1 MKLVLIIA
9 ALLIMTDENNNGNK
23 FNYINFLK
31 KNKIKFIILSSIILL
46 FIFIIIILKE
56 LESIFRTVF
65 DDDSIQINNKTTA
78 DDIEEWDSLM
88 HIHLMISIESKFSVK
103 FETSEVV
110 NLLNVGEFVD
120 SLENKI
126 N

>member
-1 MKLVLIIA
+1 MERSV
-9 ALLIMTDENNNGNK
+9 
-23 FNYINFLK
+23 
-31 KNKIKFIILSSIILL
+31 
-46 FIFIIIILKE
+46 ILKE

>member
-1 MKLVLIIA
+1 LERSV
-9 ALLIMTDENNNGNK
+9 
-23 FNYINFLK
+23 
-31 KNKIKFIILSSIILL
+31 
-46 FIFIIIILKE
+46 ILKE

>member
-1 MKLVLIIA
+1 MERSV
-9 ALLIMTDENNNGNK
+9 
-23 FNYINFLK
+23 
-31 KNKIKFIILSSIILL
+31 
-46 FIFIIIILKE
+46 ILKE

-88 HIHLMISIESKFSVK
+88 HIHLMISIESKFGVK

>member
-1 MKLVLIIA
+1 NIVL
-9 ALLIMTDENNNGNK
+9 ER
-23 FNYINFLK
+23 
-31 KNKIKFIILSSIILL
+31 SV
-46 FIFIIIILKE
+46 ILKE